1 MHRLTLIRHAL
12 TEWNVGGRFQG
23 QTDVALSEEG
33 REQARRLARHVRGL
47 EQGAVVY
54 ASPLVRARE
63 TAEIAFPRREIRLDA
78 RLSELDFGDLEGNT
92 QEENERHQGWA
103 QWMADPYERRAPGG
117 ESYRKLRERAVAW
130 MEELS
135 AAGDGAEHVVAVSH
149 SGTIQMLLA
158 HVLGV
163 EHPRWRK
170 RIYLRHT
177 GISRVLF
184 RGSEAV
190 VERVNDTRHLSAEG
204 ADPFLD

>member
-12 TEWNVGGRFQG
+12 TDWNVSGRFQG

-47 EQGAVVY
+47 ERGAVVY

-63 TAEIAFPRREIRLDA
+63 TAEIAFPRREIRLDP
-78 RLSELDFGDLEGNT
+78 RLSELDFGAFEGST
-92 QEENERHQGWA
+92 QEENERHEAWA
-103 QWMADPYERRAPGG
+103 WWIADPYPRPAPGG
-117 ESYRKLRERAVAW
+117 ESYRQLRERAVAW

-135 AAGDGAEHVVAVSH
+135 RAGSGPDHVVAVSH

-163 EHPRWRK
+163 ERPRWRK

-190 VERVNDTRHLSAEG
+190 VERVNDTRHLAAEG